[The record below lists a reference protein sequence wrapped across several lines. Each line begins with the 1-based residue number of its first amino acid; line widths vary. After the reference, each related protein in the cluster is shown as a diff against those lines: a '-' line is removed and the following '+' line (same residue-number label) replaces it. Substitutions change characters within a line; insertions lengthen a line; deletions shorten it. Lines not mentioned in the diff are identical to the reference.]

1 MAGFDEVYLD
11 SQFEN
16 GSDGTV
22 YENEVYRWATTT
34 VDGNPESLKRA
45 GGLGDPNGYLNI
57 EFGDYGDDKE
67 TYRWNNL
74 IVNNRTRDDYS
85 EIIQL
90 NKALSLS
97 GDELDAATQQI
108 MDVDQWMRT
117 AAYQGARGS
126 GRCLLHGFEHSQLP
140 PLHATRWQGLIPS
153 LGLGFVLPT
162 GHASLVDRRWPAV
175 TRRSFAG

>member
-1 MAGFDEVYLD
+1 MFRRVASIREPPACGWPAYDEVYLD

-45 GGLGDPNGYLNI
+45 GGLDDPNGYLNI

-74 IVNNRTRDDYS
+74 IVSNRTRDDYDA
-85 EIIQL
+85 IIQL

-97 GDELDAATQQI
+97 GEELDAATQQV

-117 AAYQGARGS
+117 SGLSSARGS
-126 GRCLLHGFEHSQLP
+126 GRCLLHGLEHP
-140 PLHATRWQGLIPS
+140 
-153 LGLGFVLPT
+153 
-162 GHASLVDRRWPAV
+162 
-175 TRRSFAG
+175 